1 MNTLRRI
8 LVLVRKELQ
17 TLLGDRQGRLL
28 LVMPVI
34 LQMALFPLAATLE
47 VKNATLAVYDRD
59 GGPAAIELVQR
70 LGSARR
76 TFAKILFLRSEA
88 ELTRAIEEQQALAAV
103 RIPPDFSRRVARGDA
118 PQLQIVLDGRR
129 SNSGQIVAGYLRQI
143 AAGLAAGDAVAV
155 VAGPAAQDA
164 LAVRNWFNP
173 NLDYLD
179 FVLPCL
185 IAIITTVGV
194 LVVTALSVARE
205 REQGTFDQLL
215 VSPFTPEMIMAGKIA
230 PAVLVAAFQ
239 ATLILLAA
247 VFVYRVP
254 FQGSL
259 LMLYGGILLYALA
272 LAGVG
277 LFISSVCATQQQA
290 FLGMFSFMM
299 PAIMLSGFAAP
310 VENMPVFLQHVS
322 WFNPIRHFMEVVKA
336 VYLKNATPAHVAELA
351 WPLLV
356 IGAATLTAAGVVFR
370 RKAT

>member
-1 MNTLRRI
+1 MIMILRRI
-8 LVLVRKELQ
+8 LVLVRKEMQ
-17 TLLGDRQGRLL
+17 TLLGDPQGRML

-34 LQMALFPLAATLE
+34 VQLALFPLAATME
-47 VKNATLAVYDRD
+47 VRNATLAIHDQD
-59 GGPAAIELVQR
+59 GGPAAVELVQR
-70 LGSARR
+70 LGAARR
-76 TFAKILFLRSEA
+76 TFSQIVAVRSEA

-103 RIPPDFSRRVARGDA
+103 RIPQDFSRQVARGDA
-118 PQLQIVLDGRR
+118 AQLQVIVDGRR
-129 SNSGQIVAGYLRQI
+129 SNSGQIAVSYIQQVV
-143 AAGLAAGDAVAV
+143 AGLAGEGAGQGRAASGGV
-155 VAGPAAQDA
+155 V
-164 LAVRNWFNP
+164 VRNWFNP

-179 FVLPCL
+179 FILPCL

-230 PAVLVAAFQ
+230 PALIVANFQ

-247 VFVYRVP
+247 VFFYDVP

-310 VENMPVFLQHVS
+310 VENMPVFLQHLS
-322 WFNPIRHFMEVVKA
+322 WINPIRHFMEVVKA
-336 VYLKNATPAHVAELA
+336 VYLKNATPSHVAELA

-356 IGAATLTAAGVVFR
+356 IGAMTLTVAGVVFR
-370 RKAT
+370 RRAV